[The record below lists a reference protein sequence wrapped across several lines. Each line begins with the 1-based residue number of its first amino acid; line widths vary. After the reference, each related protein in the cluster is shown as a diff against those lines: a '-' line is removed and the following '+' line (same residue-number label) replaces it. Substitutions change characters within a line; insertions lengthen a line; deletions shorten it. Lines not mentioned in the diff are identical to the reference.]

1 MELYIPY
8 FKTTLNFTVV
18 EGKYIHTLLMI
29 CLLSVPGTF
38 QVNGSGGMS
47 QAFRVFEHLLLPQRG
62 EKESTNSHHCVEI
75 CSEGMHMNCF
85 WCAM

>member
-29 CLLSVPGTF
+29 CLLSVPGTI
-38 QVNGSGGMS
+38 QVSGSGGMS
-47 QAFRVFEHLLLPQRG
+47 QAFHVFEHLLLPQRG
-62 EKESTNSHHCVEI
+62 EKESTLTHTTV
-75 CSEGMHMNCF
+75 
-85 WCAM
+85 